1 MNTFEILLKISS
13 VVLIFG
19 LLFLLVRNV
28 ISVIRA

>member
-1 MNTFEILLKISS
+1 MNTFEILLKILS
-13 VVLIFG
+13 VVLICG